1 MAACSPL
8 GATPPEMDGAAPD
21 RSRNDPTADRDVR
34 RARRIVRALHA
45 GGVGVWEVDVRRD
58 RVRWDRRTFEILGIE
73 PQEFDG
79 SMHGWLRLVEPDD
92 LIATRRALA
101 DAMAGRRPLDHH
113 FRIRRP
119 DRSIRHL
126 QLSGQT
132 DHDESGR
139 AWRMCG
145 IVVDVTHAIVAS
157 MSNASAES
165 VERSRRLHNE
175 MLLRMGH
182 DLRSPLNAMMGFAQ
196 LIERHPSELPDPV
209 RQHAQHI
216 AEAGSRLLGLL
227 ADLLDLSR
235 IGVAPPG
242 APGEGFNSAQA
253 LQHCADAFTEPG
265 RQRGVRIETAI
276 EPDLPVRGSAESLV
290 QAVHRLLHHC
300 LARSPRGS
308 RILVRAQRMETP
320 SGAGV
325 RIEISDG
332 GPALGEAE
340 RMQLFTPFSPSSRIG
355 AGKGGHDEGL
365 GLAIAHALVER
376 MGGSLVAPDPVRT
389 GVFLRIDLLAHG
401 STHGIDGDRQAQTG
415 ACGLGKP
422 VAMGRTRV
430 LYIEDNRLN
439 VAVLESLFA
448 RTPGYEFRSAPDGP
462 AGLDAA
468 RRHPPD
474 LVLLDL
480 DLPGM
485 PGDEVMR
492 RLHRMPRLESVPCVA
507 ASANALPEEVARYR
521 AMGFVDYVTK
531 PFDLRVLLA
540 TVANH
545 VNPRPALAP
554 AGGRQGIGFT
564 PGRAQEEDEAL
575 PFDAAMR

>member
-1 MAACSPL
+1 MAACSTR
-8 GATPPEMDGAAPD
+8 GASPPDSKTPGLD
-21 RSRNDPTADRDVR
+21 RSRNGPEAERDVR

-58 RVRWDRRTFEILGIE
+58 RVRWDRRTFEILGIG
-73 PQEFDG
+73 PQDFDG
-79 SMHGWLRLVEPDD
+79 SMHGWLRFVEPDD

-113 FRIRRP
+113 FRIRWP

-126 QLSGQT
+126 QISGQT

-145 IVVDVTHAIVAS
+145 VVVDVTQAIVAS

-182 DLRSPLNAMMGFAQ
+182 DLRSPLNAVMGFAQ
-196 LIERHPSELPDPV
+196 LIERHPADLPDPV

-216 AEAGSRLLGLL
+216 SEAGSRLLGLL

-235 IGVAPPG
+235 IGVTPP
-242 APGEGFNSAQA
+242 ATAGEGFNAAQA
-253 LQHCADAFTEPG
+253 LQHCAEAFAEPG
-265 RQRGVRIETAI
+265 RQCDVCVESVI
-276 EPDLPVRGSAESLV
+276 EPDLPVRGSAEALV

-308 RILVRAQRMETP
+308 RITVGARRMEAP

-340 RMQLFTPFSPSSRIG
+340 RMQLFTPFSASSRLG
-355 AGKGGHDEGL
+355 AAKGSRDEGL

-376 MGGSLVAPDPVRT
+376 MGGSLVAPDPART
-389 GVFLRIDLLAHG
+389 GVFLRIDLLAHE
-401 STHGIDGDRQAQTG
+401 SRVDEEVDRPAG
-415 ACGLGKP
+415 AITSGPARP

-448 RTPGYEFRSAPDGP
+448 RMKAYEFRSAPDGP
-462 AGLDAA
+462 AGLAA
-468 RRHPPD
+468 AERHPPD
-474 LVLLDL
+474 VVLLDL

-485 PGDEVMR
+485 TGDEVMR
-492 RLHRMPRLESVPCVA
+492 RLHRMPRLGSVPCIAV
-507 ASANALPEEVARYR
+507 SANALPDEIARYR
-521 AMGFVDYVTK
+521 AMGFADYVTK

-540 TVANH
+540 TVARHANRDP
-545 VNPRPALAP
+545 V
-554 AGGRQGIGFT
+554 
-564 PGRAQEEDEAL
+564 PGSMAAL
-575 PFDAAMR
+575 PTSGPTPSRDDDAMQDSRMDVAMR